1 MDRTPGHKTYQDLC
15 STTHSKNPCQTR
27 LIVHAVPDLAL
38 YTQRYTSS
46 DLPNLCLILV
56 SKPKS
61 INQSS
66 LAHAPGSNLKATE
79 RQGPQ
84 LGSHYQGESLLQYS
98 ILHAGYRTL
107 ERLLNADQTLQPL
120 FIS

>member
-1 MDRTPGHKTYQDLC
+1 M
-15 STTHSKNPCQTR
+15 
-27 LIVHAVPDLAL
+27 
-38 YTQRYTSS
+38 
-46 DLPNLCLILV
+46 
-56 SKPKS
+56 
-61 INQSS
+61 NQMSF
-66 LAHAPGSNLKATE
+66 AHAPGSNLKATE

-84 LGSHYQGESLLQYS
+84 LSSHYQGDPLLPYS